1 MAGQAIA
8 AAGVVTKA
16 RPVAIGRGQKDIV
29 TAIVGHHRL
38 GVGAQPLPAP
48 ATRLTTATTTT
59 NADVVQFHRI
69 VVAIRTT
76 FPYDYALAIG
86 HARISALRPQH
97 GSQTTA

>member
-48 ATRLTTATTTT
+48 ATRLTTATT

-69 VVAIRTT
+69 VVAIRAT